1 MNTPS
6 YIEDHISQIPALQLL
21 IKMGYQY
28 LSPEE
33 AMELRGGRTS
43 NVLLEPILKK
53 QLEKINSIQYKDKE
67 FSFSESNINLAVIA
81 LRELPI
87 QDGFAKANQ
96 AFFDLITLGKS
107 LEQNIL
113 NDKKSFSFQY
123 IDWKN
128 IENNSFHV
136 TEEFAVLRSERNDT
150 YRPDIVLFVNG
161 IPMVVIECKSNVIK
175 DPVNEA
181 ISQHLRNQQED
192 GIRGLYQYSNLVM
205 SLAVNE
211 ARYATTA
218 TQKEF
223 WSVWK
228 EVFRTKE
235 EGIQYGEAIRQLK
248 NSELPNTERTAIF
261 NQRFKNVLYYFNQL
275 EKEEVIVTEQDK
287 LVFSLCQKQRLLDL
301 IFNYIVYDDGI
312 KKITRYQQYFA
323 IKETLKKISI
333 TDGNGKRTGGVI
345 WHTQGSGKSLT
356 MVMLAQLI
364 ATEKSIKNPKII
376 LVTDRIDLN
385 TQITETFQ
393 KCHVEVEEAQ
403 TGKHLV
409 ELINSPKD
417 AVITTLIHKFEAAIN
432 QSKEGFTSPNIFVL
446 IDEGHRSQYGT
457 FNVKMQKV
465 FPNACFIAFTGTP
478 LMRKEKSTANKFGG
492 LIDVYSITDAVEDK
506 AVVPLLYEGRHN
518 LIEVNEK
525 PLDTFFDKVSEPL
538 TPYGKTALKRK
549 YSTANQLNKA
559 DQVIYARAWDI
570 SEHFEDNIQGTG
582 FKGQLVAPNKTTAIK
597 YRENIKEI
605 GKVTC
610 EVLISAPD
618 TRENYDD
625 AFEENEDLVLK
636 FYKAMMSKYGKQET
650 YEKSVISAFKKQEQP
665 EIIIVVDKLLTGF
678 DAPNNQVLYITRSLK
693 EHTLLQAIARVNRV
707 APGKEYGFIIDYF
720 GNLENLDNALNTY
733 GGLSDFD
740 NEELSGTITNINTE
754 IEKLPQAH
762 SELWD
767 IFKAIKNKYD
777 AEAYSEL
784 LSDVSIRHPFYEKLS
799 AFIRLFKLAMASIKF
814 NDVKNEKAIDK
825 YKKDSKFFLQL
836 RVDVKRRYFDDLDYA
851 AYEPQVQKLID
862 KHITTHGE
870 VLKITEL
877 VNIFDKDKREA
888 EVEKIISKAAK
899 ADHIATRTVKAINVK
914 MNEDPIFYKNLST
927 LIKEAISDYH
937 QHRIDEAL
945 YLQKAKEYENQFLT
959 GKQNNVPKSIEEKPN
974 AVAFYNL
981 INAVLE
987 NSFSNTQEPKE
998 VQANTALEVEECI
1011 KNIVY
1016 ENGTLIIDW
1025 QTNTEI
1031 EKELKNNLDD
1041 LLFEKQQQYDTQ
1053 FSFDKIDEL
1062 IEEVI
1067 KIAKLKYV

>member
-1 MNTPS
+1 MATPS

-28 LSPEE
+28 LSPDE
-33 AMELRGGRTS
+33 AMDLRGGRTS

-53 QLEKINSIQYKDKE
+53 QLEKINSIQYKGKE
-67 FSFSESNINLAVIA
+67 FSFSESNINSAIIA
-81 LRELPI
+81 IRELPI
-87 QDGFAKANQ
+87 QDGFIKANQ
-96 AFFDLITLGKS
+96 DFYDLITLGKS
-107 LEQNIL
+107 LEQSIL

-136 TEEFAVLRSERNDT
+136 SEEYAVLRSERNDT
-150 YRPDIVLFVNG
+150 YRPDIVLFING
-161 IPMVVIECKSNVIK
+161 IPMVVIECKSNIIK

-192 GIRGLYQYSNLVM
+192 GIRNLYQYSNITM

-218 TQKEF
+218 THKEF

-235 EGIQYGEAIRQLK
+235 EGVNYGDAIRNLK

-287 LVFSLCQKQRLLDL
+287 LLFSLCQKYRILDL

-312 KKITRYQQYFA
+312 KKIARYQQYFA
-323 IKETLKKISI
+323 IKETLKKISVPDK
-333 TDGNGKRTGGVI
+333 TGKRIGGVI

-356 MVMLAQLI
+356 MVMLAQMI
-364 ATEKSIKNPKII
+364 ASQKDIKNPKII

-393 KCHVEVEEAQ
+393 KCHLEVEEAQ

-409 ELINSPKD
+409 ELINSSTD

-432 QSKEGFTSPNIFVL
+432 QEKNGFPSPNIFVL

-465 FPNACFIAFTGTP
+465 FPNACFVAFTGTP
-478 LMRKEKSTANKFGG
+478 LMKKEKSTADKFGG

-518 LIEVNEK
+518 IIEVNDK

-538 TPYGKTALKRK
+538 TPYGKAALKRK
-549 YSTANQLNKA
+549 YSSTNQLNKA

-570 SEHFEDNIQGTG
+570 SEHFADNIQGTG

-597 YRENIKEI
+597 YREYLKEI
-605 GKVTC
+605 GKVSC

-618 TRENYDD
+618 TRENYED
-625 AFEENEDLVLK
+625 AFEENEDVVLK
-636 FYKAMMSKYGKQET
+636 FYKAMMSKYGKQSN

-678 DAPNNQVLYITRSLK
+678 DAPNNQVLYVTRALR

-720 GNLENLDNALNTY
+720 GNLENLDSALNTY
-733 GGLSDFD
+733 SGLDEFD
-740 NEELSGTITNINTE
+740 QEELAGTIININKE

-767 IFKAIKNKYD
+767 LFKTIKNKYD
-777 AEAYSEL
+777 AEAFSEFL
-784 LSDVSIRHPFYEKLS
+784 NDESIRHLFYEKLS
-799 AFIRLFKLAMASIKF
+799 AFVRLFKLAMASINF
-814 NDVKNEKAIDK
+814 NDIKNEKTIDR

-836 RVDVKRRYFDDLDYA
+836 RIDVKRRYFDDIDISA
-851 AYEPQVQKLID
+851 FEPQIQKLID
-862 KHITTHGE
+862 KHISTEGE
-870 VLKITEL
+870 ILKITEL
-877 VNIFDKDKREA
+877 VNIFDKDKREE
-888 EVEKIISKAAK
+888 EVEKLTGKAAK

-927 LIKEAISDYH
+927 LIREAISDYH

-945 YLQKAKEYENQFLT
+945 YLQRAKEYENQFLT
-959 GKQNNVPKSIEEKPN
+959 GKQNNVPNAIEEKPN
-974 AVAFYNL
+974 AIAFYNL

-987 NSFSNTQEPKE
+987 DSFSNNPEPKE
-998 VQANTALEVEECI
+998 VQAQTAVEVEECI
-1011 KNIVY
+1011 KRSVY
-1016 ENGTLIIDW
+1016 ENETLIIDW

-1031 EKELKNNLDD
+1031 EKEIKNNLDD
-1041 LLFEKQQQYDTQ
+1041 LLFEKQQQHDTQ